1 MCHFQLATC
10 VRKPETLQVYE
21 TFFDGAPITEVLL
34 QIDPEPLQPVPSLS
48 NLQGV
53 NITFARIKIFHCIIR
68 NIKNIYEEELGQII
82 ISLPDCVVLGRS
94 PGSEASLE
102 QLKLLVLLLLGCAVQ
117 GPTKEHF
124 IIKIKELPVDTQH
137 DIVECIKQV
146 TEKKPLK

>member
-1 MCHFQLATC
+1 VFQ
-10 VRKPETLQVYE
+10 
-21 TFFDGAPITEVLL
+21 
-34 QIDPEPLQPVPSLS
+34 
-48 NLQGV
+48 
-53 NITFARIKIFHCIIR
+53 
-68 NIKNIYEEELGQII
+68 EELGQII

-146 TEKKPLK
+146 KEKKPLKWQLFDDLCDI

>member
-1 MCHFQLATC
+1 MAASATAIEEFLSGPLVAWLATC

-68 NIKNIYEEELGQII
+68 NIKNIYEVTQSPPKMHNKAEKFTERKTFGVMVTPSVLTFCVKANC
-82 ISLPDCVVLGRS
+82 PDG
-94 PGSEASLE
+94 
-102 QLKLLVLLLLGCAVQ
+102 
-117 GPTKEHF
+117 
-124 IIKIKELPVDTQH
+124 
-137 DIVECIKQV
+137 IV
-146 TEKKPLK
+146 

>member
-68 NIKNIYEEELGQII
+68 NIKNIYEVTQSPPKMHNKAEKFTERKTFG
-82 ISLPDCVVLGRS
+82 VVVAPS
-94 PGSEASLE
+94 SSNEI
-102 QLKLLVLLLLGCAVQ
+102 LGCEGVGKRQ
-117 GPTKEHF
+117 
-124 IIKIKELPVDTQH
+124 LL
-137 DIVECIKQV
+137 CIF
-146 TEKKPLK
+146 PA